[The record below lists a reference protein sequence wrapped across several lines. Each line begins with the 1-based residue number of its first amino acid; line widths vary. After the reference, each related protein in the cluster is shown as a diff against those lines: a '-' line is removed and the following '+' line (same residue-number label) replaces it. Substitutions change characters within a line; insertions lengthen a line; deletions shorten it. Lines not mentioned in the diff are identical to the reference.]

1 MTLLGRFNS
10 LLQSQLPL
18 VSAAKHV
25 LAREVRGAMK
35 RTLAALA
42 LLAMNTAATAQELGD
57 PGKQK
62 CADWLAAS
70 GTTLAHMNGW
80 AEGYAAR
87 KQGLDIPTADLFSF
101 MRSYCKQWPDA
112 TLFETVDMAFSRN
125 MRRWDPQRGAQP

>member
-1 MTLLGRFNS
+1 MR
-10 LLQSQLPL
+10 Q
-18 VSAAKHV
+18 K
-25 LAREVRGAMK
+25 
-35 RTLAALA
+35 LAALVA
-42 LLAMNTAATAQELGD
+42 LAVTASANAQELGD

-70 GTTLAHMNGW
+70 GTTLAHMNRW

-87 KQGLDIPTADLFSF
+87 KQGLDIPAADLFMF
-101 MRSYCKQWPDA
+101 MRSYCRQWPDA